1 MTNHPKHGNEAKHGD
16 DGHGHDD
23 EPGTKPFGPEVAA
36 LIDRLVQSAGEE
48 IRDAG
53 GGHRHASGRRNSL
66 VEDMVRTSLRLL
78 GDGTDLGQAKIMER
92 AMREMRNAY
101 KVFNGWKGVRKISIF
116 GSARTPEDHPD
127 YAAAREFGRLMAAEN
142 WMAITGAGMGIMKA
156 GHEGPTRQSSF
167 GLSIRLP
174 FETNANDIIKG
185 DAKLIDFK
193 YFFTRKLMFL
203 AHSDAVACF
212 PGGFG
217 TMDEI
222 FETLTLI
229 QTGKSHPMPVVL
241 VEGAGPDGQPKGF
254 WKRWESGVVHNL
266 VEAGWISPEDTSLY
280 EIAAS
285 PADAVD
291 RVLRFYRRY
300 HSSRYI
306 GDTYV
311 VRVKRALSARQ
322 VEQLNDEFSHLVKSG
337 SVDQHLQPLEGEDDH
352 VHLPRVAFHHTKR
365 GFGHIRRFIDRMNE
379 MPDEATA

>member
-1 MTNHPKHGNEAKHGD
+1 VVRVFAGGD
-16 DGHGHDD
+16 DGL
-23 EPGTKPFGPEVAA
+23 KLVADGADMGQLKLVRTA
-36 LIDRLVQSAGEE
+36 LKEM
-48 IRDAG
+48 
-53 GGHRHASGRRNSL
+53 RHAYRIFSPYK
-66 VEDMVRTSLRLL
+66 
-78 GDGTDLGQAKIMER
+78 GT
-92 AMREMRNAY
+92 
-101 KVFNGWKGVRKISIF
+101 RKISIF
-116 GSARTPEDHPD
+116 GSARTPETHPD
-127 YAAAREFGRLMAAEN
+127 YAAAREFGSLMAAEG

-185 DAKLIDFK
+185 DPKLIDFK

-241 VEGAGPDGQPKGF
+241 VEGAGPDGRPKGY

-266 VEAGWISPEDTSLY
+266 VEAGWISPEDTALY
-280 EIAAS
+280 EIADS
-285 PADAVD
+285 PADAVA

-306 GDTYV
+306 GDTFV
-311 VRVKRALSARQ
+311 VRVKRALSAQQ
-322 VEQLNDEFSHLVKSG
+322 VAQLNDEFSHLVKTG
-337 SVDQHLQPLEGEDDH
+337 SVDQQMGPLEGEDDH

-365 GFGHIRRFIDRMNE
+365 GFGHIRRFIDRMND
-379 MPDEATA
+379 MPDEAGA